1 MAADLPLAQSHP
13 LSSLAPATPRLIVT
27 ANIALF
33 LVGVVVLTMPVFAI
47 VSRGRAGDPD
57 VATRPTTVVLGRW
70 IRDWVMSLIASG
82 ISPDALNVLGAVF
95 GLAAGVAY
103 LRASTALAGWFILLG
118 GLADILDGRVAR
130 ARGLASRYGEFLDSM
145 LDRFAEVFTFVGLA
159 AYLSVT
165 PVGALAVTLA
175 VGSSLLVSYARAKG
189 DAVGVACRGGVM
201 QRAERLVLLAL
212 ASIFDRSVA
221 SAAGWADG
229 TLIFATVW
237 IIGTGA
243 LGTAL
248 YRTVAIA
255 RALRIR
261 KQD

>member
-1 MAADLPLAQSHP
+1 V
-13 LSSLAPATPRLIVT
+13 IVT
-27 ANIALF
+27 ANIALL
-33 LVGVVVLTMPVFAI
+33 LVGVVLLTMPVFAI

-57 VATRPTTVVLGRW
+57 VATRPTTVILGRW
-70 IRDWVMSLIASG
+70 IRDWVMWLITPLERSLVASG
-82 ISPDALNVLGAVF
+82 ITPDALNVLAAVF

-103 LRASTALAGWFILLG
+103 VRGSTALAGWFILLG
-118 GLADILDGRVAR
+118 GMADILDGRVAR

-159 AYLSVT
+159 VYLSVT
-165 PVGALAVTLA
+165 PAGALAVTLA

-212 ASIFDRSVA
+212 ASIFDRSVI

-229 TLIFATVW
+229 TLIFSAVW
-237 IIGTGA
+237 VIGLGA

-255 RALRIR
+255 RALRTGNR
-261 KQD
+261 DAR